1 MLVVESI
8 DARYG
13 HVHALRD
20 VSLRVD
26 SGEIVALFG
35 ANGAGKTTTLRAIS
49 GLINVEAGIIKLD
62 DRNIT
67 NASPEKLAETGVAHI
82 PEGRGIF
89 GKLSVRQNLKMG
101 GYAKRLPQRTL
112 DASIN
117 DVIEMFPRLGERLE
131 QTAGTLSGGEQ
142 QMLAIARALIMRPR
156 LLLIDE
162 PSHGLAPNI
171 VSEVFERLEHVRE
184 TGTAILV
191 VEQFAS
197 VALEAASR
205 AYVLERGRVVYD
217 GDALALRH
225 DPSALHGAYLGAGA
239 R

>member
-26 SGEIVALFG
+26 AGEIVALFG
-35 ANGAGKTTTLRAIS
+35 ANGAGKTTTLRAIT
-49 GLINVEAGIIKLD
+49 GLIPVEAGVISFEG
-62 DRNIT
+62 RPIT
-67 NASPEKLAETGVAHI
+67 NVSAHKLAAFGIAHI
-82 PEGRGIF
+82 PEGRGVF
-89 GKLSVRQNLKMG
+89 SKMTVRQNLKMG
-101 GYAKRLPQRTL
+101 GYAARLSGAKLEPRVRE
-112 DASIN
+112 A
-117 DVIEMFPRLGERLE
+117 IEMFPRLGERME

-142 QMLAIARALIMRPR
+142 QMLAIARALVARPR
-156 LLLIDE
+156 LLLLDE
-162 PSHGLAPNI
+162 PSHGLAPKM
-171 VSEVFERLEHVRE
+171 VAETFDLLERVRAA
-184 TGTAILV
+184 GMAILV

-197 VALEAASR
+197 VALQAASR
-205 AYVLERGRVVYD
+205 GYVLERGRVVFD
-217 GDALALRH
+217 GDAATLSN